1 MPKQTWSAVK
11 SVAIKLNR
19 DELIGLTAELYRLS
33 KQNQTFLHARF
44 ADAEAVLEESKVVV
58 GDCLYPDMQSD
69 RPLQVAKAKKVVAD
83 FCKAVAN
90 PIAQADLMLV
100 FLEQGNAFTVEYGD
114 VDAGFYNALITMARR
129 AAETICACPMNCS
142 RPSEIGSLRSC
153 KLHPASAGA
162 ITTSLL
168 RSTQPL
174 FLSEIDSPSAV
185 AITPRNLLSGC
196 SPLPPPAPSRPLQ
209 SQPSAPA

>member
-11 SVAIKLNR
+11 SAAIKLNR

-58 GDCLYPDMQSD
+58 GDCLYPDMQRD

-90 PIAQADLMLV
+90 PIAQADLMMV

-114 VDAGFYNALITMARR
+114 VDAGFYNALLTMARR
-129 AAETICACPMNCS
+129 AAETICVLPHELQQAFRNRFAEVVQTS
-142 RPSEIGSLRSC
+142 SGIGWGYHDELIEIYAAAFPER
-153 KLHPASAGA
+153 
-162 ITTSLL
+162 
-168 RSTQPL
+168 
-174 FLSEIDSPSAV
+174 D
-185 AITPRNLLSGC
+185 
-196 SPLPPPAPSRPLQ
+196 
-209 SQPSAPA
+209 